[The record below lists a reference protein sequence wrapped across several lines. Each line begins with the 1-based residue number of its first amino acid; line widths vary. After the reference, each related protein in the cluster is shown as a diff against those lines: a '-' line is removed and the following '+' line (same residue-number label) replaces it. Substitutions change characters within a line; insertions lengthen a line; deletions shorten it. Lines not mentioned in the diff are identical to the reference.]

1 MRFVQILKNIILR
14 FLCFFENENF
24 AAHEAHFADFSR
36 FELRKLYLIDS
47 NVSIFENRHASALS
61 LHPTTV
67 LSLIARE
74 EAHEVPLV
82 KLVELGQQLAT
93 QAVAAIRNDAH
104 PGRDGVEQGLVEL
117 RHEGPL
123 LLGHGGL
130 VNVEQVHQGLDGRAL

>member
-1 MRFVQILKNIILR
+1 M
-14 FLCFFENENF
+14 
-24 AAHEAHFADFSR
+24 
-36 FELRKLYLIDS
+36 
-47 NVSIFENRHASALS
+47 SIFENRHASALS

-82 KLVELGQQLAT
+82 KLVEPGQQLAT